1 MIVSWE
7 WLGQYVALD
16 MPLED
21 LTDRL
26 TMSGLNLEGTESVA
40 EDIAIDLE
48 VTSNRPDCLGHVGV
62 AREVSVLY
70 ALPLDIPDP
79 QPPTASDSVNDA
91 TSVEITCPELC
102 PRYTARVL
110 RGVQVGPSPD
120 WLVRRLATLGIAS
133 VNNIVDATN
142 YVLLETGQPLHAFDL
157 DKLTE
162 GRIVVREAAAGEQF
176 KAINHTNYTLAPGM
190 CVIADAEK
198 PVALGGVMGGAATEI
213 SASTCNVLIETA
225 EFAPLSVRNTARTL
239 SLFSDSSFRFERGI
253 DPHGLDSASRRC
265 CQLILE
271 LAGGEL
277 LDHVIQAG
285 DPPPAEPTRV
295 SIRFDQVTRI
305 LGIDV
310 PQADIINILIQLGLR
325 HVDLPDQHTD
335 TSATFEMPGWR
346 RDLTREIDLIEE
358 VARIWGYDR
367 IPEDNRIP
375 LTLALTTHRDQ
386 VSDTLRD
393 LLCSAGFHEAMTL
406 SFVTAKLFDLFRPE
420 PDRLPLQVEHSSR
433 RQENLLRQ
441 SLVPSLLQSRR
452 ENERHAM
459 FGVDLFEI
467 ANVYLE
473 AAPGAPGSEPTRI
486 TAITGRSFG
495 ELKGVCELLIARL
508 APAAR
513 LNAVPLQLA
522 GFVEGRG
529 ARLML
534 NETPCGWLGELTRD
548 ATDSIGLRDAVTIA
562 ELDFLTVCEAV
573 ETTRRFREL
582 PRFPAIE
589 RDLNFLLDLHVSWDE
604 LETVVRD
611 NAGPLLDTISFGGQY
626 CGQQIPDD
634 KKSYVVTIGYRSD
647 SRTLTNDE
655 LEETQ
660 ARVVAECESQ
670 LGASLR

>member
-1 MIVSWE
+1 
-7 WLGQYVALD
+7 
-16 MPLED
+16 
-21 LTDRL
+21 
-26 TMSGLNLEGTESVA
+26 
-40 EDIAIDLE
+40 
-48 VTSNRPDCLGHVGV
+48 
-62 AREVSVLY
+62 
-70 ALPLDIPDP
+70 
-79 QPPTASDSVNDA
+79 
-91 TSVEITCPELC
+91 
-102 PRYTARVL
+102 
-110 RGVQVGPSPD
+110 
-120 WLVRRLATLGIAS
+120 
-133 VNNIVDATN
+133 
-142 YVLLETGQPLHAFDL
+142 
-157 DKLTE
+157 
-162 GRIVVREAAAGEQF
+162 
-176 KAINHTNYTLAPGM
+176 
-190 CVIADAEK
+190 
-198 PVALGGVMGGAATEI
+198 
-213 SASTCNVLIETA
+213 
-225 EFAPLSVRNTARTL
+225 
-239 SLFSDSSFRFERGI
+239 
-253 DPHGLDSASRRC
+253 
-265 CQLILE
+265 
-271 LAGGEL
+271 
-277 LDHVIQAG
+277 
-285 DPPPAEPTRV
+285 
-295 SIRFDQVTRI
+295 VTRI

-335 TSATFEMPGWR
+335 ASATFEVPGWR

-406 SFVTAKLFDLFRPE
+406 SFVTAELFDLFRPE

-508 APAAR
+508 APTAR

-534 NETPCGWLGELTRD
+534 DDTPCGWLGELTRD

-562 ELDFLTVCEAV
+562 ELDFLTICEAV

-589 RDLNFLLDLHVSWDE
+589 RDLNFLLDLHVSWDD

-655 LEETQ
+655 VEETQ
-660 ARVVAECESQ
+660 AQVVAECESQ

>member
-7 WLGQYVALD
+7 WLGQYVALE

-40 EDIAIDLE
+40 EDTAIDLE

-70 ALPLDIPDP
+70 GLPLDIPDP

-110 RGVQVGPSPD
+110 RGVQVGASPD

-176 KAINHTNYTLAPGM
+176 EAINHTNYTLAAGM

-213 SASTCNVLIETA
+213 SASTCNLLIEPA

-335 TSATFEMPGWR
+335 ASATFEVPGWR

-386 VSDTLRD
+386 VSDTLRN

-406 SFVTAKLFDLFRPE
+406 SFVTAELFDLFRPE

-508 APAAR
+508 APAAQ

-534 NETPCGWLGELTRD
+534 DDTPCGWLGELTRD

-562 ELDFLTVCEAV
+562 ELDFLTICEAV

-589 RDLNFLLDLHVSWDE
+589 RDLNFLLDLHVSWDD
-604 LETVVRD
+604 LESVVRD

-655 LEETQ
+655 IEETQ
-660 ARVVAECESQ
+660 AQVVAECESQ